1 MEESIFLVEPEET
14 KEPWEGPLQTKVLPI
29 IPLRG
34 MNVLPGEI
42 VHCDIGR
49 SKTLQAMQ
57 KALENNA
64 LAFLCMQGD
73 AKRTDIT
80 QNDLE
85 KYGTICRIRQ
95 VFRIQSESVH
105 LLVTGISR
113 GHINVFTRIEPYFEA
128 EIQELFEREPDP
140 ATQEAL
146 RRRLS
151 EGFLEMASEKD
162 RLTQDQRNTVLNTE
176 KFSEFV
182 DAVAR
187 QCITKQQDRQKV
199 LETCDAEDRAV
210 LVLDYIQDEMEI
222 IKADRR
228 IASKI
233 KESMDKNQR
242 DFVLREKLKA
252 VKSELGDG
260 EESDADLYR
269 KQMEEKNLPEAVR
282 EKLEKEIGKLEAMP
296 SGSHE
301 IPMQQSYIECVLDLP
316 WTETTEDNLDLEH
329 AREILDRDH
338 YGMDKVKDRIIEML
352 AVQKLTGNPQGQI
365 LCLVGP
371 PGVGKTSIAHAIA
384 EAMGRKFVRM
394 SLGGV
399 HDEAEIRGHRRTYIG
414 AMPGRIINAMRQAK
428 TVNPLLL
435 FDEIDKLGKDIHGD
449 PASAMLEVLDSA
461 QNNTFADHY
470 LEIPY
475 DLSKC
480 LLVTTAND
488 PGTIPKPLYDRME
501 VIEVPSY
508 LFNEKIEIAR
518 RHLLPK
524 QMERNGISAEQLT
537 VSDAMLALLIDGY
550 TKEAGVREIE
560 RVLGSVCRKAACNV
574 VNGQDCTVLDEDTVV
589 SWLGPRKYYRDP
601 APEEGEVGL
610 VTGLAWT
617 SVGGETLEIEATAVP
632 GKGTLQLTGQLG
644 DVMQESVKAALTYV
658 RANAERLLINPEI
671 FEKTD
676 LHVHV
681 PEGAVPKDGPSA
693 GIAMM
698 TALTSVLTGI
708 PVKASVAMTGEIT
721 LRGRVLP
728 IGGLR
733 EKLLA
738 AVRAGIS
745 TVILPVKNKDDLF
758 DVPESVRSALDIR
771 FVENADEVLREALS
785 RQPEL
790 FVPSQAASIV
800 SGESHAAICH

>member
-1 MEESIFLVEPEET
+1 
-14 KEPWEGPLQTKVLPI
+14 
-29 IPLRG
+29 
-34 MNVLPGEI
+34 
-42 VHCDIGR
+42 
-49 SKTLQAMQ
+49 
-57 KALENNA
+57 
-64 LAFLCMQGD
+64 
-73 AKRTDIT
+73 
-80 QNDLE
+80 
-85 KYGTICRIRQ
+85 
-95 VFRIQSESVH
+95 
-105 LLVTGISR
+105 
-113 GHINVFTRIEPYFEA
+113 
-128 EIQELFEREPDP
+128 
-140 ATQEAL
+140 
-146 RRRLS
+146 
-151 EGFLEMASEKD
+151 
-162 RLTQDQRNTVLNTE
+162 
-176 KFSEFV
+176 
-182 DAVAR
+182 
-187 QCITKQQDRQKV
+187 
-199 LETCDAEDRAV
+199 
-210 LVLDYIQDEMEI
+210 
-222 IKADRR
+222 
-228 IASKI
+228 
-233 KESMDKNQR
+233 
-242 DFVLREKLKA
+242 
-252 VKSELGDG
+252 
-260 EESDADLYR
+260 
-269 KQMEEKNLPEAVR
+269 
-282 EKLEKEIGKLEAMP
+282 
-296 SGSHE
+296 
-301 IPMQQSYIECVLDLP
+301 
-316 WTETTEDNLDLEH
+316 
-329 AREILDRDH
+329 
-338 YGMDKVKDRIIEML
+338 ML

-693 GIAMM
+693 GVAMM

-745 TVILPVKNKDDLF
+745 TVILPLKNKDDLF